1 MNYFSNCYFLNYIFM
16 YVEANTFK
24 FFVILTTLFDL
35 IFYLTIAV
43 EVNTN
48 INIGNEWRIWGGGS
62 FI

>member
-1 MNYFSNCYFLNYIFM
+1 M
-16 YVEANTFK
+16 YVETNTFK
-24 FFVILTTLFDL
+24 FLVILTTLFDL
-35 IFYLTIAV
+35 IFYLTISV